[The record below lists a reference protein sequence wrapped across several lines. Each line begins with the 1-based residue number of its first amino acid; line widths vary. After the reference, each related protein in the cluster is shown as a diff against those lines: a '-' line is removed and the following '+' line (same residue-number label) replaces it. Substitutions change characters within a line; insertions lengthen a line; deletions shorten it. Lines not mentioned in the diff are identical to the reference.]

1 MSRQAE
7 NGLQTVLDGLAF
19 ASEGAVV
26 AGFVALAALPRLAE
40 VLADDAGRLDC
51 RVTGSRDC
59 DGRCWLALDVSGTL
73 GLVCQRCL
81 KKLVFPVGIQT
92 RLLLVPPGQA
102 WPDEELAEDG
112 FDAVAAEKEMALL
125 SLIEDEVLL
134 ALPIAPMHET
144 CATPMPVVE
153 EHEPS
158 PFAVLAKLKKGV

>member
-7 NGLQTVLDGLAF
+7 NGLQAVLDTLAF
-19 ASEGAVV
+19 ANEGNVVTEVV
-26 AGFVALAALPRLAE
+26 AVAALPRLIE
-40 VLADDAGRLDC
+40 ELADNVGRLDC
-51 RVTGSRDC
+51 QVTGSRD
-59 DGRCWLALDVSGTL
+59 GGGKYWLALEVSGTL

-81 KKLVFPVGIQT
+81 KRLAFPVDIRT

-112 FDAVAAEKEMALL
+112 FDAIAAEKEMALL

-134 ALPIAPMHET
+134 ALPIAPTHEV
-144 CATPMPVVE
+144 CAAPVPVLE

-158 PFAVLAKLKKGV
+158 PFAVLAQLKKGV

>member
-1 MSRQAE
+1 
-7 NGLQTVLDGLAF
+7 
-19 ASEGAVV
+19 
-26 AGFVALAALPRLAE
+26 
-40 VLADDAGRLDC
+40 
-51 RVTGSRDC
+51 VTGSRDG
-59 DGRCWLALDVSGTL
+59 DGKCWLVLEVSGTL

-81 KKLVFPVGIQT
+81 KRLAFPVEIRT

-112 FDAVAAEKEMALL
+112 FDAVAAEKEMVLL
-125 SLIEDEVLL
+125 SLIEEEVLL

-144 CATPMPVVE
+144 CATPVPVAD